1 MKHIALIGIDGSG
14 KSSLAGQ
21 LQHYLT
27 KTCNYKVLIA
37 TSNKMNSTVLK
48 AIENKTGRKVSD
60 ELRLTAF
67 AFDLAIK
74 YQQVADMQELD
85 FIIWDRYYY
94 CLFAYF
100 TALNTDLSSVREI
113 TTIMPVPDYTFFLEI
128 DVETALDRIE
138 QRGEP
143 QKKEES
149 YDYLKAVQREYI
161 QIMKDSN
168 AVTLNTGCPRDEL
181 LKVALKHILQVH

>member
-14 KSSLAGQ
+14 KSSLAAQ

-27 KTCNYKVLIA
+27 ETCNYKVLIA
-37 TSNKMNSTVLK
+37 ASDKMNSAVLK

-85 FIIWDRYYY
+85 FIMWDRYYY

-100 TALNTDLSSVREI
+100 SALNTDLGSVREI
-113 TTIMPVPDYTFFLEI
+113 ISIMPVPDCTFFLDI
-128 DVETALDRIE
+128 DVPTALERIE

-149 YDYLKAVQREYI
+149 YDYLKAVQREYM
-161 QIMKDSN
+161 QIIKGSN
-168 AVTLNTGCPRDEL
+168 AVTVNTDCPREEL
-181 LKVALKHILQVH
+181 LKVAVKHILQVD